1 MFKLLCVVL
10 PVVARVAVATPA
22 TLKARCDDPTAHP
35 SPLTEPASNF
45 PAADLPFDLPP
56 IELEPIDPQD
66 LESFGTEEP
75 WLSVSPSLPNEPSP
89 APEDFESPTPEDSES
104 PAPADFES
112 PVPED
117 PESPAWFPSEPSPPD
132 SNPNFPG
139 LSNTTDWDDSH
150 SSRQGFADSS
160 RRKNVVYFTD
170 WSIYK
175 AGFLPQYLP
184 ARDITHLLYAFAGIA
199 PDGSVVS
206 YDEWADEDKI
216 LGKRDVVHG
225 AIEQVFLLKS
235 QNRHMKTLLSIGGWT
250 ASQEGKFGPAIGS
263 ADGRRRFAESA
274 VKLLA
279 DWGFDGLDI
288 DYEYPETPEDAQNF
302 VYLLRE
308 VRAALDNYAA
318 RHGQRYRYLLTV
330 ATSAGPDHYKILDLE
345 AMDQYIDTWH
355 LMAYDYAGSW
365 DTVAG
370 QQSNV
375 FTDHQNP
382 DSTKFST
389 DKAVDAYIRRGVDPS
404 KIVLGLPLYGRSFEN
419 TDGLGK
425 PYDGIGPGTI
435 EPGVYLYRDLPRP
448 GATVHVNRYTLSA
461 YSYDPSARELVS
473 FDNVE
478 TARLKAEYLQSRGLG
493 GAVFWEASGDRA
505 GEESLIRTLAREMGH
520 LDYSTNML
528 SYPESRFS
536 NIQNAS

>member
-1 MFKLLCVVL
+1 
-10 PVVARVAVATPA
+10 
-22 TLKARCDDPTAHP
+22 
-35 SPLTEPASNF
+35 
-45 PAADLPFDLPP
+45 
-56 IELEPIDPQD
+56 
-66 LESFGTEEP
+66 
-75 WLSVSPSLPNEPSP
+75 
-89 APEDFESPTPEDSES
+89 
-104 PAPADFES
+104 
-112 PVPED
+112 
-117 PESPAWFPSEPSPPD
+117 
-132 SNPNFPG
+132 
-139 LSNTTDWDDSH
+139 
-150 SSRQGFADSS
+150 
-160 RRKNVVYFTD
+160 
-170 WSIYK
+170 
-175 AGFLPQYLP
+175 
-184 ARDITHLLYAFAGIA
+184 
-199 PDGSVVS
+199 
-206 YDEWADEDKI
+206 
-216 LGKRDVVHG
+216 
-225 AIEQVFLLKS
+225 
-235 QNRHMKTLLSIGGWT
+235 MKTLLSIGGWT
-250 ASQEGKFGPAIGS
+250 ASQDGKFGPAIGS

-302 VYLLRE
+302 VYLLRLRE